1 MDSMMGGCPSDVTDV
16 MQGAQ
21 AQLGADVPSFISS
34 AATAL
39 TTKATGAYND
49 AVQWIVTN
57 LARIRRIP
65 YTLQQN
71 QLRVSRLASVG
82 SRLNPSQVAQVQQAN
97 TLLGEIKSKANA
109 VVSAANELVT
119 KLASYLPRESGLG
132 ILPAIPLWLIATL
145 GATAV
150 TVFVGAKFIFSRED
164 QVEALLS
171 AVERGVLTP
180 EEAGKLAGD
189 KSTGFLAN
197 LGKSLGI
204 SVGLGTVLIG
214 AGVALYL
221 FGMPKRRRV

>member
-1 MDSMMGGCPSDVTDV
+1 MDSMIGGNVEVTDV
-16 MQGAQ
+16 MTGAQ
-21 AQLGADVPSFISS
+21 SQLGADVPGMISNL
-34 AATAL
+34 ATSL

-65 YTLQQN
+65 YTLQRN
-71 QLRVSRLASVG
+71 QARVSRLASVG
-82 SRLNPSQVAQVQQAN
+82 ARLNPTQVAQVQQAN

-109 VVSAANELVT
+109 VVSAANELVA
-119 KLASYLPRESGLG
+119 KLASYLPKDSGLG
-132 ILPAIPLWLIATL
+132 VLPAIPLWLIATL
-145 GATAV
+145 GVAAT

-180 EEAGKLAGD
+180 EEAGRLAGD

-197 LGKSLGI
+197 LGKSVGI
-204 SVGLGTVLIG
+204 GTVLIG
-214 AGVALYL
+214 AAVALYV
-221 FGMPKRRRV
+221 FGLPKRRSV

>member
-1 MDSMMGGCPSDVTDV
+1 MDSMMGGCPCEVTDV
-16 MQGAQ
+16 TARAQ
-21 AQLGADVPSFISS
+21 NQLGADVPGMISNIG
-34 AATAL
+34 TAL
-39 TTKATGAYND
+39 TTRATAAYND

-82 SRLNPSQVAQVQQAN
+82 ARMNPTQVAQVQKAN
-97 TLLGEIKSKANA
+97 SLLGEIKSKANG
-109 VVSAANELVT
+109 VVSAANELVARI
-119 KLASYLPRESGLG
+119 ASYLPKDSGLG

-150 TVFVGAKFIFSRED
+150 TVFAGAKFIFSRED

-180 EEAGKLAGD
+180 EEAGKLAAGQ
-189 KSTGFLAN
+189 STGFLAN
-197 LGKSLGI
+197 LGKS
-204 SVGLGTVLIG
+204 VGVGTVLIG
-214 AGVALYL
+214 AAIALYV
-221 FGMPKRRRV
+221 FGLPKSRRA